1 MSGEDAEAIGDFWH
15 ESILMRTQG
24 LDLGWNDSETKIFIF
39 ILEKSVKWSQYGDN
53 LPVHDDLLIMIFYGA
68 GTKDMDIFSVIL
80 CDMGSWKG
88 KLIQIYIL
96 NIHECTPD
104 VFVENEFR

>member
-1 MSGEDAEAIGDFWH
+1 MAE
-15 ESILMRTQG
+15 
-24 LDLGWNDSETKIFIF
+24 IFIF
-39 ILEKSVKWSQYGDN
+39 ILEKPVKWSQYGDN

-80 CDMGSWKG
+80 NMGSWKG

-96 NIHECTPD
+96 KQN
-104 VFVENEFR
+104 NEMHTTCFRGKRISLIEKT